1 MAYLLNPGGNI
12 NVLWETPQPVNNPLS
27 VFNARPA
34 GASNDLTIT
43 TLSPVSPLSPFSAI
57 ATTTYRKTGN
67 VSTITTDYAPVITY
81 PITPGL
87 NLNLDPKV
95 HDQLTNYYYY
105 KTLDKWLLSD
115 MSDILKYLTYSNG
128 SVKPGK
134 SSSSDTDQSVRA
146 KIKYIEDNVFS
157 KSGMYKLLN
166 EYVLT
171 YGVNWYDLER
181 NSFQLKELIRA
192 YLKKKLKRA

>member
-1 MAYLLNPGGNI
+1 MALFVSPSNLN
-12 NVLWETPQPVNNPLS
+12 VVWENPQPVNNPVS

-34 GASNDLTIT
+34 GSSNDLTIT
-43 TLSPVSPLSPFSAI
+43 TISPLSPVSPFSAI
-57 ATTTYRKTGN
+57 ATTRIRKTGD
-67 VSTITTDYAPVITY
+67 VSTITTDYAPIITY

-95 HDQLTNYYYY
+95 HEQLTNYYYY

-115 MSDILKYLTYSNG
+115 MSDILKYLSYSGG

-134 SSSSDTDQSVRA
+134 SSSSETEQSVRA